1 MSKIAVIFPGIG
13 YHTDKPLLYYS
24 GKLAA
29 AAGYEI
35 IKISYPKYDVN
46 LKQATKEQLA
56 TFVKMC
62 LEATTE
68 TLKDAG
74 LGDAE
79 DVLFIS
85 KSIGTVV
92 AAAYAKEIGADAT
105 HAGADAT
112 HAGAD
117 VTHAGA
123 DTTCAGEDTTC
134 AGANTTCAGTVIRQ
148 VYFTPLEETFDYVK
162 KGVGIAFNGTKDNW
176 ADYKKVQKLAAE
188 YDIPLTTIEDAN
200 HSLETGD
207 AVKDIQ
213 NLEKV
218 ILKLVEEEII

>member
-92 AAAYAKEIGADAT
+92 AAAYAKGI
-105 HAGADAT
+105 
-112 HAGAD
+112 GAD
-117 VTHAGA
+117 VTHAG
-123 DTTCAGEDTTC
+123 TG
-134 AGANTTCAGTVIRQ
+134 IRQ

>member
-29 AAGYEI
+29 AAGYGI

-92 AAAYAKEIGADAT
+92 AAAYAKGIGADIT
-105 HAGADAT
+105 HAGAD
-112 HAGAD
+112 
-117 VTHAGA
+117 
-123 DTTCAGEDTTC
+123 
-134 AGANTTCAGTVIRQ
+134 TTCAGTVIRQ

>member
-92 AAAYAKEIGADAT
+92 AAAYAKEIGVDATHTGADIT

-112 HAGAD
+112 
-117 VTHAGA
+117 
-123 DTTCAGEDTTC
+123 
-134 AGANTTCAGTVIRQ
+134 CAGTGIRQ

>member
-92 AAAYAKEIGADAT
+92 AAAYAKGID
-105 HAGADAT
+105 ADAT

-123 DTTCAGEDTTC
+123 DITHAGED
-134 AGANTTCAGTVIRQ
+134 TTCAGTVIRQ

>member
-68 TLKDAG
+68 TLKNAG

-105 HAGADAT
+105 HAGADA
-112 HAGAD
+112 
-117 VTHAGA
+117 
-123 DTTCAGEDTTC
+123 
-134 AGANTTCAGTVIRQ
+134 TCAGTVIRQ

-188 YDIPLTTIEDAN
+188 YDIPLTTIKDAN

>member
-29 AAGYEI
+29 AAGYETLL
-35 IKISYPKYDVN
+35 ISYPKYDVN

-74 LGDAE
+74 LGEAE

-92 AAAYAKEIGADAT
+92 AAAYAKGIGADVT

-112 HAGAD
+112 HAG
-117 VTHAGA
+117 
-123 DTTCAGEDTTC
+123 ED
-134 AGANTTCAGTVIRQ
+134 TTCAGTVIRQ

>member
-105 HAGADAT
+105 HAGADIT

-117 VTHAGA
+117 
-123 DTTCAGEDTTC
+123 
-134 AGANTTCAGTVIRQ
+134 TTCAGTVIRQ

>member
-92 AAAYAKEIGADAT
+92 AAAYA
-105 HAGADAT
+105 
-112 HAGAD
+112 
-117 VTHAGA
+117 
-123 DTTCAGEDTTC
+123 
-134 AGANTTCAGTVIRQ
+134 GTGIRQ

>member
-29 AAGYEI
+29 AAGYKI

-74 LGDAE
+74 LDDAE

-92 AAAYAKEIGADAT
+92 AAAYAKGIGADAT
-105 HAGADAT
+105 HTGADIT

-117 VTHAGA
+117 A
-123 DTTCAGEDTTC
+123 
-134 AGANTTCAGTVIRQ
+134 TCAGTVIRQ

>member
-46 LKQATKEQLA
+46 LKQATKGQLA

-92 AAAYAKEIGADAT
+92 AAAYAKGIGADI
-105 HAGADAT
+105 
-112 HAGAD
+112 
-117 VTHAGA
+117 THAGA
-123 DTTCAGEDTTC
+123 DTTYAGEDTTH
-134 AGANTTCAGTVIRQ
+134 AGEDTTHAGEDTTCAGTVIRQ